1 MTDFAAFKN
10 GKGGYMAG
18 DIMFYGGIALAAL
31 GCLLLVMQ
39 VARMKNQK
47 ELAKE
52 AAKITD
58 VAPIAVAS
66 SGKASKGS
74 ASKQPSTPAFIGY
87 ERTIRLKDGQLN
99 VDDRTVKL
107 SSMKDAME
115 SEIKPGSI
123 NRDNENVDNED

>member
-1 MTDFAAFKN
+1 MD
-10 GKGGYMAG
+10 G
-18 DIMFYGGIALAAL
+18 DIMFYGGIALAAI
-31 GCLLLVMQ
+31 GCILLIAQLMGMKKQ
-39 VARMKNQK
+39 KKLAEDAAR
-47 ELAKE
+47 
-52 AAKITD
+52 ISD
-58 VAPIAVAS
+58 VAAVAVIS